1 MLKLKKAILPGVAG
15 ATIGALLAGA
25 LWTGGDGGNAL
36 AAPNPVNP
44 AFTATRGTSFMVVNM
59 GAAATNVVAR
69 FFNQADGGQL
79 SYQPSKTL
87 QPRQSELFDQRYDN
101 SIPNGFAGSAI
112 AEADQRL
119 AAIGYE
125 FTEGPDGGGQDSF
138 NAVGAN
144 EVGTSASCPVA
155 LKNVI
160 DQAGRP
166 VNSTVHV
173 QNAGSATATVNA
185 RFIGLDAQEKD
196 TEQVSIA
203 PGASKSLVLET
214 NAALGNTF
222 FGAVDLSSDQPIAA
236 VVEQYGRAILINYTC
251 FGSGATEINVPL
263 AVKLNEFRTSNII
276 ANTSNSPANV
286 TLTLTNNI
294 DGQVTTLQD
303 QIAPRSAGFY
313 DLGFQISGTPA
324 GGTQQTVTLPT
335 PFFGTLDVTSDQ
347 PVATIVQQLSQGD
360 VQQLSF
366 RGVPTPNLAPTVV
379 LPSIYSQI
387 VDANGLNLS
396 TAFALYNPGG
406 ADATCQLT
414 FQPSNGTAPTTANK
428 TIGAGRLEAFE
439 QRPGLSN
446 STFAEQGNFGA
457 VEAQC
462 SQPVGAFGQQLTAK
476 SQEPAQGPSDPNAR
490 FGDPIASYMAI
501 PAS

>member
-1 MLKLKKAILPGVAG
+1 MLKLRKAILPGVAG
-15 ATIGALLAGA
+15 VTIGALLAAA
-25 LWTGGDGGNAL
+25 LWTGGGSGGNAL
-36 AAPNPVNP
+36 AAPGAVTPS
-44 AFTATRGTSFMVVNM
+44 FTATRGTSFMVVNM
-59 GAAATNVVAR
+59 GTEATNVVAR
-69 FFNQADGGQL
+69 FFNQADGGVL
-79 SYQPSKTL
+79 NHQPSKVL

-101 SIPNGFAGSAI
+101 NIPNGFAGSAI
-112 AEADQRL
+112 AEASQRL

-138 NAVGAN
+138 NAVTAD
-144 EVGTSASCPVA
+144 EVQPTASCPVA

-166 VNSTVHV
+166 VNSVVHV
-173 QNAGSATATVNA
+173 QNAGSAAATVTATY
-185 RFIGLDAQEKD
+185 IGLDAQQKG
-196 TEQVSIA
+196 TETFTIT
-203 PGASKSLVLET
+203 PGQSKALVLET
-214 NAALGNTF
+214 NAQLGNTF

-236 VVEQYGRAILINYTC
+236 VVEQYGRSILINYTC
-251 FGSGATEINVPL
+251 FGAGATQINVPL

-276 ANTSNSPANV
+276 ANTSNTPANV

-313 DLGFQISGTPA
+313 DLGFEISGTPA
-324 GGTQQTVTLPT
+324 GGTKQSVTLPR
-335 PFFGTLDVTSDQ
+335 PFFGTMDVTSDQ
-347 PVATIVQQLSQGD
+347 PVAVVVQQLSQGD

-366 RGVPTPNLAPTVV
+366 RGVPTPSLAPRVV

-387 VDANGLNLS
+387 VDARGLDLS

-406 ADATCQLT
+406 AAANCQLT
-414 FQPSNGTAPTTANK
+414 FQPSNGSAPTTVSK

-446 STFAEQGNFGA
+446 STFAEKGNFGA
-457 VEAQC
+457 VEAVC
-462 SQPVGAFGQQLTAK
+462 DQPVGAFGQQLTAK
-476 SQEPAQGPSDPNAR
+476 SQESNVG
-490 FGDPIASYMAI
+490 FGDPITSYMAI